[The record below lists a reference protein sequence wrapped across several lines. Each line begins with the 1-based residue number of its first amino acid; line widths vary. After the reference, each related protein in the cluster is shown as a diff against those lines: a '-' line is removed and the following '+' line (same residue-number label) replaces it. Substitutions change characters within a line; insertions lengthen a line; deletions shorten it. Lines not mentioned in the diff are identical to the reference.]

1 MQNLILEE
9 NSSSNYRNRTEENA
23 KLADL
28 TIAIALNFDTAGE
41 RLTKDIVVKNG
52 KKYIAIIPEGDPQ
65 EKALRVVEKMNEL
78 DLPQHLILNIAGNS
92 MSSIGEKMNQTQADE
107 FTYLLLKGISQN
119 SKLKSKIGTVR
130 SGGQTGFDEAGAKA
144 SLKLG
149 IKTIVHMPQ
158 GFKIRNQDGRDIT
171 MSADHARLR
180 FSVIKPKR
188 IYIDMDGVLC
198 DYKKNYIKHKEQ
210 FPEVVYPQSQYGFFL
225 DLEPIPGSVEAFL
238 KLSVIHDVWIL
249 TAPSYMNPLSYAE
262 KNVWVKKHLG
272 AEFVKKLI
280 MCPNKSLMKGD
291 YLIDDHEWTNW
302 QGDFEGELLL
312 IGSERFPDLK
322 STFPFFS
329 STSEV

>member
-9 NSSSNYRNRTEENA
+9 NSSPNYKVRTEENA
-23 KLADL
+23 KSADL

-41 RLTKDIVVKNG
+41 MLTKDIAIKNG

-65 EKALRVVEKMNEL
+65 EKAIRLVEKINEL
-78 DLPQHLILNIAGNS
+78 NLPQQFILNIAGNS
-92 MSSIGEKMNQTQADE
+92 MSTLGNRMNQTQADE
-107 FTYLLLKGISQN
+107 FTYMLIKHVSSN
-119 SKLKSKIGTVR
+119 SKLRSKIGYIR

-149 IKTIVHMPQ
+149 FKTVVHMPQ

-171 MSADHARLR
+171 MSREHAMLR
-180 FSVIKPKR
+180 FSIVYPKT

-198 DYKKNYIKHKEQ
+198 DYKKSFIKHKEQ

-225 DLEPIPGSVEAFL
+225 DLEPFPGAVEAFL
-238 KLSVIHDVWIL
+238 KLSSVHNVWIL

-272 AEFVKKLI
+272 SEFVKKLI

-312 IGSERFPDLK
+312 IGSEKFPDLK
-322 STFPFFS
+322 STLAFFDS
-329 STSEV
+329 L